1 MPGML
6 ACWTSLHDVERGAKP
21 AFCERCDFHKVGI
34 HFGYI
39 ATRLYRHIM
48 TKLLLIGAGGFIGS
62 VFRYVVSGLA
72 QSLSQ
77 SIAFPY
83 GTLAV
88 NILGC
93 FCIGLLSEL
102 VDARAFIGTD
112 TRAFLVVG
120 ILGGFTTF
128 SAFGNET
135 MNLIREGEAALA
147 LMNVGAQVLLGLGAV
162 WLGYT
167 LAYVIWR

>member
-1 MPGML
+1 M
-6 ACWTSLHDVERGAKP
+6 
-21 AFCERCDFHKVGI
+21 F
-34 HFGYI
+34 
-39 ATRLYRHIM
+39 

-62 VFRYVVSGLA
+62 VLRYVIGGLV
-72 QSLSQ
+72 QTLSQ
-77 SIAFPY
+77 SIGFPY

-93 FCIGLLSEL
+93 FCIGFLSEL
-102 VDARAFIGTD
+102 FDTRAFIDPD

-120 ILGGFTTF
+120 VLGGFTTF

-135 MNLIREGEAALA
+135 MNLIRDGEAALA
-147 LMNVGAQVLLGLGAV
+147 LMNVSAQVLLGLGAV

>member
-1 MPGML
+1 
-6 ACWTSLHDVERGAKP
+6 
-21 AFCERCDFHKVGI
+21 
-34 HFGYI
+34 
-39 ATRLYRHIM
+39 M
-48 TKLLLIGAGGFIGS
+48 TKLLIIGAGGFIGS
-62 VFRYVVSGLA
+62 VLRYVISGLA
-72 QSLSQ
+72 QTLSQ

-88 NILGC
+88 NVVGC
-93 FCIGLLSEL
+93 LCIGFISEL
-102 VDARAFIGTD
+102 ADSRALMGGD
-112 TRAFLVVG
+112 TRLFLIVG

-135 MNLIREGEAALA
+135 MNLIRDGEMALA

>member
-1 MPGML
+1 MRANEPG
-6 ACWTSLHDVERGAKP
+6 AEP
-21 AFCERCDFHKVGI
+21 ANKSFPVGLDFPYSV
-34 HFGYI
+34 
-39 ATRLYRHIM
+39 TRLGHTHMM
-48 TKLLLIGAGGFIGS
+48 TKLVLIGAGGFIGS
-62 VFRYVVSGLA
+62 VLRYVIGGSVQA
-72 QSLSQ
+72 FSQ

-93 FCIGLLSEL
+93 FCIGFLSEL
-102 VDARAFIGTD
+102 FDTRAFIGTD

-135 MNLIREGEAALA
+135 MNLVRDGEAALA
-147 LMNVGAQVLLGLGAV
+147 LMNIGAQVLLGLGAV

-167 LAYVIWR
+167 LAFLIWR

>member
-1 MPGML
+1 MWREGQ
-6 ACWTSLHDVERGAKP
+6 AA
-21 AFCERCDFHKVGI
+21 ACERHGFYKRSI
-34 HFGYI
+34 HFGYVDP
-39 ATRLYRHIM
+39 RLQRHMM

-62 VFRYVVSGLA
+62 VLRYVVSGLA

-93 FCIGLLSEL
+93 FCIGFLSEL
-102 VDARAFIGTD
+102 LDARALISTG

-120 ILGGFTTF
+120 FLGGFTTF
-128 SAFGNET
+128 SAFGSET
-135 MNLIREGEAALA
+135 MNLIRDGEGALA

-162 WLGYT
+162 WLGYS

>member
-1 MPGML
+1 MI
-6 ACWTSLHDVERGAKP
+6 TN
-21 AFCERCDFHKVGI
+21 
-34 HFGYI
+34 
-39 ATRLYRHIM
+39 
-48 TKLLLIGAGGFIGS
+48 LLLIGAGGFIGS
-62 VFRYVVSGLA
+62 VLRYILGGSV
-72 QSLSQ
+72 QTLSQ
-77 SIAFPY
+77 SVAFPY

-93 FCIGLLSEL
+93 FCIGFLSEL
-102 VDARAFIGTD
+102 FDARGFISND

-135 MNLIREGEAALA
+135 MNLIRDGEATLA
-147 LMNVGAQVLLGLGAV
+147 LMNVGAQVLLGIGAV

>member
-1 MPGML
+1 M
-6 ACWTSLHDVERGAKP
+6 V
-21 AFCERCDFHKVGI
+21 
-34 HFGYI
+34 
-39 ATRLYRHIM
+39 
-48 TKLLLIGAGGFIGS
+48 TKLLVIGAGGFIGS
-62 VFRYVVSGLA
+62 VLRYVVGGSV
-72 QSLSQ
+72 QTLSQ

-93 FCIGLLSEL
+93 FCIGFLSEL
-102 VDARAFIGTD
+102 FD

-135 MNLIREGEAALA
+135 MNLVRDGEAALA
-147 LMNVGAQVLLGLGAV
+147 LMNIGAQVLLGLGAV

-167 LAYVIWR
+167 LAFLIWR

>member
-1 MPGML
+1 
-6 ACWTSLHDVERGAKP
+6 
-21 AFCERCDFHKVGI
+21 
-34 HFGYI
+34 
-39 ATRLYRHIM
+39 M

-62 VFRYVVSGLA
+62 VLRYVVSGLV
-72 QSLSQ
+72 QTMSQ

-93 FCIGLLSEL
+93 LSIGFISEL
-102 VDARAFIGTD
+102 ADSRALISGD
-112 TRAFLVVG
+112 TRVFLIVG

-135 MNLIREGEAALA
+135 MNLIRDGETALA

>member
-1 MPGML
+1 MM
-6 ACWTSLHDVERGAKP
+6 
-21 AFCERCDFHKVGI
+21 I
-34 HFGYI
+34 
-39 ATRLYRHIM
+39 
-48 TKLLLIGAGGFIGS
+48 KLLLIGAGGFIGS
-62 VFRYVVSGLA
+62 VLRYLLSGLA
-72 QSLSQ
+72 QTLSQ

-83 GTLAV
+83 GTLTV

-93 FCIGLLSEL
+93 FCIGFLSE
-102 VDARAFIGTD
+102 VFDTRALISTD
-112 TRAFLVVG
+112 MRAFLVVG

-135 MNLIREGEAALA
+135 MNLIREGDAALA

-167 LAYVIWR
+167 LAYMIWR

>member
-1 MPGML
+1 MM
-6 ACWTSLHDVERGAKP
+6 AKL
-21 AFCERCDFHKVGI
+21 F
-34 HFGYI
+34 
-39 ATRLYRHIM
+39 
-48 TKLLLIGAGGFIGS
+48 LIGAGGFIGS
-62 VFRYVVSGLA
+62 VLRYVVSSMA
-72 QSLSQ
+72 QTLSQ

-88 NILGC
+88 NIIGC
-93 FCIGLLSEL
+93 FCIGFLSQL
-102 VDARAFIGTD
+102 ADSRAFIGTEA
-112 TRAFLVVG
+112 RAFMIIG

-135 MNLIREGEAALA
+135 MNLIRDGESTLA
-147 LMNVGAQVLLGLGAV
+147 LVNVGAQILLGLGAV

>member
-1 MPGML
+1 M
-6 ACWTSLHDVERGAKP
+6 
-21 AFCERCDFHKVGI
+21 
-34 HFGYI
+34 
-39 ATRLYRHIM
+39 M
-48 TKLLLIGAGGFIGS
+48 TKLVLIGAGGFIGS
-62 VFRYVVSGLA
+62 VLRYLIGGSV
-72 QSLSQ
+72 QTLSQ

-93 FCIGLLSEL
+93 FCIGFLSEL
-102 VDARAFIGTD
+102 FDTRAFIGTD
-112 TRAFLVVG
+112 TRTFLVVG

-135 MNLIREGEAALA
+135 MNLIRDGEAALA

-167 LAYVIWR
+167 LAFLFWR

>member
-1 MPGML
+1 
-6 ACWTSLHDVERGAKP
+6 
-21 AFCERCDFHKVGI
+21 
-34 HFGYI
+34 
-39 ATRLYRHIM
+39 M

-62 VFRYVVSGLA
+62 VLRYVVSGLV
-72 QSLSQ
+72 QTLSQ

-88 NILGC
+88 NVLGC
-93 FCIGLLSEL
+93 LSIGFISEL
-102 VDARAFIGTD
+102 ADSRALISPD
-112 TRAFLVVG
+112 TRVFLVVG

-135 MNLIREGEAALA
+135 MNLIRDGEPALA
-147 LMNVGAQVLLGLGAV
+147 LVNVSAQVLLSLGAV

>member
-1 MPGML
+1 M
-6 ACWTSLHDVERGAKP
+6 V
-21 AFCERCDFHKVGI
+21 I
-34 HFGYI
+34 
-39 ATRLYRHIM
+39 
-48 TKLLLIGAGGFIGS
+48 KLLLIGTGGFIGS
-62 VFRYVVSGLA
+62 VLRYVIGGTV
-72 QSLSQ
+72 QTLSQ
-77 SIAFPY
+77 SVAFPY

-93 FCIGLLSEL
+93 FCIGFLSEL
-102 VDARAFIGTD
+102 VD
-112 TRAFLVVG
+112 TRALLGTETRTFLVVG

-135 MNLIREGEAALA
+135 MNLMRDGEAALA

-167 LAYVIWR
+167 LAYAIWR

>member
-1 MPGML
+1 
-6 ACWTSLHDVERGAKP
+6 
-21 AFCERCDFHKVGI
+21 
-34 HFGYI
+34 
-39 ATRLYRHIM
+39 M
-48 TKLLLIGAGGFIGS
+48 TKILLIGTGGFIGS
-62 VFRYVVSGLA
+62 VLRYMVSGLA
-72 QSLSQ
+72 QTLSQ

-88 NILGC
+88 NVLGC
-93 FCIGLLSEL
+93 LCIGFISEL
-102 VDARAFIGTD
+102 ADSRALISAEI
-112 TRAFLVVG
+112 RVFLVVG

-135 MNLIREGEAALA
+135 MNLIRDGETALA
-147 LMNVGAQVLLGLGAV
+147 LMNIGAQVLLSLGAV

>member
-1 MPGML
+1 M
-6 ACWTSLHDVERGAKP
+6 
-21 AFCERCDFHKVGI
+21 
-34 HFGYI
+34 
-39 ATRLYRHIM
+39 M
-48 TKLLLIGAGGFIGS
+48 TKLILIGAGGFIGS
-62 VFRYVVSGLA
+62 VLRYVIGGSV
-72 QSLSQ
+72 QTLSQ

-93 FCIGLLSEL
+93 FCIGFLSEL
-102 VDARAFIGTD
+102 LDTRTFIGTD

-120 ILGGFTTF
+120 VLGGFTTF

-135 MNLIREGEAALA
+135 MNLIRDGEAALA
-147 LMNVGAQVLLGLGAV
+147 LINIGAQVLLSLGAV

-167 LAYVIWR
+167 LAFLIWR

>member
-1 MPGML
+1 M
-6 ACWTSLHDVERGAKP
+6 
-21 AFCERCDFHKVGI
+21 I
-34 HFGYI
+34 
-39 ATRLYRHIM
+39 
-48 TKLLLIGAGGFIGS
+48 TKLLFIGAGGFIGS
-62 VFRYVVSGLA
+62 VLRYVIGGSV
-72 QSLSQ
+72 QTLSQ
-77 SIAFPY
+77 SIGFPY

-93 FCIGLLSEL
+93 FCMGFLSEL
-102 VDARAFIGTD
+102 FDTRAFIGPD

-120 ILGGFTTF
+120 VLGGFTTF

-135 MNLIREGEAALA
+135 MNLIRDGEAALA

-162 WLGYT
+162 WLGYI

>member
-1 MPGML
+1 M
-6 ACWTSLHDVERGAKP
+6 
-21 AFCERCDFHKVGI
+21 I
-34 HFGYI
+34 
-39 ATRLYRHIM
+39 
-48 TKLLLIGAGGFIGS
+48 TKLLVIGAGGFIGS
-62 VFRYVVSGLA
+62 VLRYLLGGSV
-72 QSLSQ
+72 QMLSQ

-93 FCIGLLSEL
+93 FCIGFLSEIF
-102 VDARAFIGTD
+102 DTRALIGTD
-112 TRAFLVVG
+112 TRAFLIIG

-135 MNLIREGEAALA
+135 MNLIRDGEATLA

>member
-1 MPGML
+1 
-6 ACWTSLHDVERGAKP
+6 
-21 AFCERCDFHKVGI
+21 
-34 HFGYI
+34 
-39 ATRLYRHIM
+39 M

-62 VFRYVVSGLA
+62 VLRYVVSGFA

-93 FCIGLLSEL
+93 FCIGFLSEL
-102 VDARAFIGTD
+102 LDARALIDPG

-128 SAFGNET
+128 SAFGIET

-147 LMNVGAQVLLGLGAV
+147 VMNVSAQVFLGLGAV
-162 WLGYT
+162 WLGYS
-167 LAYVIWR
+167 LASVIWR